1 MSAPFRYSPPR
12 RVSIMATETDARE
25 LIEKHGATAAC
36 LASLPFNPVGDL
48 DWTAQAYWEARTA
61 ASIARALDAAD
72 EDYPL

>member
-36 LASLPFNPVGDL
+36 LASFPL
-48 DWTAQAYWEARTA
+48 DRAGFTAMSYWEARTA

-72 EDYPL
+72 DDCPF